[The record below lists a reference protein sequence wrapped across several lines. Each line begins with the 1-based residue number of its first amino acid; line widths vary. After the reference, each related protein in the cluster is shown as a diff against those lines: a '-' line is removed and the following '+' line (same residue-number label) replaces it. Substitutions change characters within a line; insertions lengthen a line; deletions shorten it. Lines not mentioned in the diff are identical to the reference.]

1 MSRHSETFAVDA
13 PPAAVWG
20 VLADVERWP
29 EWTDSVT
36 AAELVTGGPLS
47 LGSRVRLRQPR
58 LPTVV
63 WTVDELAPG
72 TSFSWRAGGPGIAS
86 RGEHRVEPAGGGSRV
101 TLTFSQT
108 GPLSGLLD
116 ALTGRLVARYVRME
130 ADGLKRRAEA
140 SRDQGGRTP
149 ER

>member
-1 MSRHSETFAVDA
+1 LVVGRHSETFTVDA
-13 PPAAVWG
+13 PPGVVWL
-20 VLADVERWP
+20 VLSDVEHWP

-36 AAELVTGGPLS
+36 AAELVTGGPLAV
-47 LGSRVRLRQPR
+47 GSQVRLRQPR

-63 WTVDELAPG
+63 WTVDQLTPG

-86 RGEHRVEPAGGGSRV
+86 RGEHRVEPAAGGSRV
-101 TLTFSQT
+101 TLAFSQT

-130 ADGLKRRAEA
+130 ADGLKRRAEH
-140 SRDQGGRTP
+140 
-149 ER
+149 